1 MLKCHLIYSNYQ
13 SHGGKFACC
22 YCEGTIENEDT
33 MRTFG
38 NMSAWYRKYE
48 EDNKPEKDMKHYKNV
63 ISPCLL
69 DEPSD
74 KLVIDAI
81 PPPELHLFE
90 HIVTK
95 VTDVLMTDQTIES
108 FLTKKTV
115 TRHGYNGGGYD
126 GPNCQKILSSLDDM
140 TTIASLDLIP
150 CIEALRKFRKG
161 NNLTK
166 C

>member
-1 MLKCHLIYSNYQ
+1 MEICLP
-13 SHGGKFACC
+13 
-22 YCEGTIENEDT
+22 GTENMKKT
-33 MRTFG
+33 T
-38 NMSAWYRKYE
+38 SL
-48 EDNKPEKDMKHYKNV
+48 KHYKNV

-81 PPPELHLFE
+81 ELHLFE